1 MIDKPFNEIR
11 QEILRRNKFSWD
23 DVHRPLGD
31 DNPYNP
37 KTILEEINDTV
48 EINIVDI
55 RKNREY
61 TDLEIDTYC
70 LSKEFKDVFKEKTE
84 ENVYGLIEK
93 CRYTKKEK
101 IHELFTSPVYHKI
114 SLEKKTKDLFGVY
127 MEYIGWNDFTLT
139 DEPTYRERK
148 KSQDGIDNNVVD
160 KIDDVKGGTQAI
172 KKIARDVE
180 KIRQEQSNFYLMF
193 KTGVI
198 NYKNRLDYNEATKR
212 LKEIVLREDVTI
224 FSKRFD
230 LIVNSYDLDET
241 LCFQINEYFKV
252 GYFSNYRSLVANALT
267 LSVMKCWS
275 KNKIEFL
282 ARLALLNN
290 EIEVFQRATIGITIA
305 LISTYD
311 TTKFEKT
318 LNVLEH
324 YHLNKKKRFKAQ
336 VYEMISSF
344 RKNNNFVNFKFGDF
358 LIGQKW
364 GIHEDNNGNPDRD
377 VLYGYQFFETP
388 NLNASY
394 YDFSSNVLD
403 NKSKSIIS
411 EYFKI
416 LRQDIPK
423 TNLVTIE
430 SIEYVKNLT
439 IEDFKKYVMEFKKRK
454 NSSRKNRFYKLDRQM
469 MNFQDE
475 LRMYDT
481 KNEFKELYLEIIKKS
496 KQEKLMDNL
505 RRFFP

>member
-1 MIDKPFNEIR
+1 
-11 QEILRRNKFSWD
+11 
-23 DVHRPLGD
+23 
-31 DNPYNP
+31 
-37 KTILEEINDTV
+37 
-48 EINIVDI
+48 
-55 RKNREY
+55 
-61 TDLEIDTYC
+61 
-70 LSKEFKDVFKEKTE
+70 
-84 ENVYGLIEK
+84 
-93 CRYTKKEK
+93 
-101 IHELFTSPVYHKI
+101 
-114 SLEKKTKDLFGVY
+114 
-127 MEYIGWNDFTLT
+127 
-139 DEPTYRERK
+139 
-148 KSQDGIDNNVVD
+148 
-160 KIDDVKGGTQAI
+160 
-172 KKIARDVE
+172 
-180 KIRQEQSNFYLMF
+180 
-193 KTGVI
+193 
-198 NYKNRLDYNEATKR
+198 
-212 LKEIVLREDVTI
+212 
-224 FSKRFD
+224 
-230 LIVNSYDLDET
+230 
-241 LCFQINEYFKV
+241 
-252 GYFSNYRSLVANALT
+252 
-267 LSVMKCWS
+267 
-275 KNKIEFL
+275 
-282 ARLALLNN
+282 
-290 EIEVFQRATIGITIA
+290 
-305 LISTYD
+305 
-311 TTKFEKT
+311 
-318 LNVLEH
+318 
-324 YHLNKKKRFKAQ
+324 
-336 VYEMISSF
+336 MISSF